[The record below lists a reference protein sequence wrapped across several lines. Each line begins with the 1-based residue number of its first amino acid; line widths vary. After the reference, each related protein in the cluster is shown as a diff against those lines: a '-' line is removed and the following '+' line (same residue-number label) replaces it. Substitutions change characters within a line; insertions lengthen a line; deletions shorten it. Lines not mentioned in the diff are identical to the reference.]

1 MARTFNEIPLGRSA
15 WTLCCALIAALGSM
29 SNDAHAQPGSEAS
42 YQRVDGIVAVVGD
55 EIVLA
60 SDIQDRVTQAR
71 LEGRTVTD
79 ANECGLLESMLFEK
93 LLLHNA
99 RLDSLEVTDAEVM
112 GEIDRRLAYYMQ
124 MFGSLE
130 AFEAEYGKSVAEWK
144 AEFNDPV
151 REQILAQKM
160 QAEIDQS
167 VRSTPAQVQDYF
179 EAIPVD
185 SLPLIPEELSYSE
198 LVMQPEVGEKQ
209 KMRTRNK
216 LDSIRFLVE
225 TGKMSMTLAATRY
238 SEDPG
243 SKYKGGC
250 YQNIGRGQF
259 VPEFEGAVYE
269 TEIGGYSPV
278 FESDFGYHFLR
289 VTDRRGEQYSAC
301 HVLMKPTFDP
311 KALERMQASIDSVSV
326 KLALGDLPFD
336 AAVLQYSTREET
348 RNQKGQVV
356 NPRDGGTRFGVDEL
370 DPNVFF
376 LLQDLEEGGVS
387 APVQLLDEDNQA
399 YWAVIQLNER
409 FPAHRANPKDDY
421 ALFQQQVEAELR
433 EDALSRWIGKR
444 IGETFVRVDAP
455 YKACAM
461 DMPWLTESINASGAL
476 GTFSGGGE

>member
-1 MARTFNEIPLGRSA
+1 
-15 WTLCCALIAALGSM
+15 
-29 SNDAHAQPGSEAS
+29 
-42 YQRVDGIVAVVGD
+42 
-55 EIVLA
+55 
-60 SDIQDRVTQAR
+60 
-71 LEGRTVTD
+71 
-79 ANECGLLESMLFEK
+79 
-93 LLLHNA
+93 
-99 RLDSLEVTDAEVM
+99 LDSLEVTDAEVM
-112 GEIDRRLAYYMQ
+112 SEIDRRLAYYLQ
-124 MFGSLE
+124 MFGTIE

-160 QAEIDQS
+160 QGEIDQS

-179 EAIPVD
+179 AAIPVD

-198 LVMQPEVGEKQ
+198 LVMQPEVGEAQ
-209 KMRTRNK
+209 KMRTRST
-216 LDSIRFLVE
+216 LDSIRYLVE

-250 YQNIGRGQF
+250 YKNIGRGQF

-269 TEIGGYSPV
+269 TEVGGYSPV
-278 FESDFGYHFLR
+278 FESDFGFHFLR

-311 KALERMQASIDSVSV
+311 KALDRMQSQIDSVSV
-326 KLALGDLPFD
+326 KLALGDLPFET
-336 AAVLQYSTREET
+336 AVLKYSTRDET

-356 NPRDGGTRFGVDEL
+356 NMRDGGTRFGVDEL

-376 LLQDLEEGGVS
+376 LLQDLGEGEVS

-399 YWAVIQLNER
+399 YWAMIRLDER
-409 FPAHRANPKDDY
+409 FPAHRANPQDDY

-433 EDALSRWIGKR
+433 EDALSTWIDKR
-444 IGETFVRVDAP
+444 IGESFIRVDSP
-455 YKACAM
+455 YRECAM

-476 GTFSGGGE
+476 GSNPGN

>member
-1 MARTFNEIPLGRSA
+1 MVWPSIPPRFARLILGAFALLLSGLTTVRAQTDSTASTSA
-15 WTLCCALIAALGSM
+15 EPT
-29 SNDAHAQPGSEAS
+29 
-42 YQRVDGIVAVVGD
+42 YQRVDGIVAVIGD
-55 EIVLA
+55 EIILA
-60 SDIQDRVTQAR
+60 SDIRDRVNQAK
-71 LEGRTVTD
+71 LDGRAVTE
-79 ANECGLLESMLFEK
+79 ANECGLLESVLFEK

-99 RLDSLEVTDAEVM
+99 RLDSLEVTEAEVM

-124 MFGSLE
+124 MFGSIE

-151 REQILAQKM
+151 REQLLSQKM
-160 QAEIDQS
+160 QAQIDQS
-167 VRSTPAQVQDYF
+167 VRSTPAQVQAYF
-179 EAIPVD
+179 DAIPVD

-198 LVMQPEVGEKQ
+198 LVMQPEVGEAQ
-209 KMRTRNK
+209 KMRTRNT
-216 LDSIRFLVE
+216 LDSVRTLVV

-250 YQNIGRGQF
+250 YKNIGRGQF

-269 TEIGGYSPV
+269 TEVGGYSPV

-289 VTDRRGEQYSAC
+289 VTDRRGEQFSAC

-311 KALERMQASIDSVSV
+311 SALDDMQAEIDSASM
-326 KLALGDLPFD
+326 KLALGSLSFD
-336 AAVLQYSTREET
+336 QAVLKYSTREET
-348 RNQKGQVV
+348 KNQKGQVV
-356 NPRDGGTRFGVDEL
+356 NPRDGGVRFGVDEL

-376 LLQDLEEGGVS
+376 LLQDLAPGEVS

-399 YWAVIQLNER
+399 YWALLKLNER

-421 ALFQQQVEAELR
+421 ALFQQQVESELR
-433 EDALSRWIGKR
+433 EEALSKWIEKR
-444 IGETFVRVDAP
+444 IGESFVRIDAP

-461 DMPWLTESINASGAL
+461 DMPWLTQSINAQR
-476 GTFSGGGE
+476 

>member
-1 MARTFNEIPLGRSA
+1 MLSGLT
-15 WTLCCALIAALGSM
+15 M
-29 SNDAHAQPGSEAS
+29 VHAQADSTSATGATPT

-55 EIVLA
+55 EIILA
-60 SDIQDRVTQAR
+60 SDIRDRVNQAK
-71 LEGRTVTD
+71 LEGRAVTD
-79 ANECGLLESMLFEK
+79 DNECGLLESVLFEK

-99 RLDSLEVTDAEVM
+99 RLDSLEVTEAEVM

-160 QAEIDQS
+160 QGQIDQS
-167 VRSTPAQVQDYF
+167 VRSTPAQVQAYF
-179 EAIPVD
+179 DAIPAD

-198 LVMQPEVGEKQ
+198 LVMQPEVGEAQ
-209 KMRTRNK
+209 KMRTRNT
-216 LDSIRFLVE
+216 LDSVRTLVV

-250 YQNIGRGQF
+250 YKNIGRGQF

-269 TEIGGYSPV
+269 TEVGGYSPV

-289 VTDRRGEQYSAC
+289 VTDRRGEQFSAC

-311 KALERMQASIDSVSV
+311 SALDDMQAEIDSASM
-326 KLALGDLPFD
+326 KMALGSLSFD
-336 AAVLQYSTREET
+336 QAVLKYSTREET
-348 RNQKGQVV
+348 KNHKGQVV
-356 NPRDGGTRFGVDEL
+356 NPRDGGVRFGVDEL

-376 LLQDLEEGGVS
+376 LLQDLAPGEVS
-387 APVQLLDEDNQA
+387 APVQLLDEDSQA
-399 YWAVIQLNER
+399 YWALLKLNER

-421 ALFQQQVEAELR
+421 ALFQQQVESELR
-433 EDALSRWIGKR
+433 EEALGKWIEKH
-444 IGETFVRVDAP
+444 IGESFVRIDAP

-461 DMPWLTESINASGAL
+461 DMPWLTQSINAQR
-476 GTFSGGGE
+476 

>member
-1 MARTFNEIPLGRSA
+1 MSLLVFA
-15 WTLCCALIAALGSM
+15 LCGASNAAF
-29 SNDAHAQPGSEAS
+29 AQPSASES
-42 YQRVDGIVAVVGD
+42 YQRLDGIIAVVGD

-60 SDIQDRVTQAR
+60 SDVRERVLQAK

-79 ANECGLLESMLFEK
+79 DQACSLLESILFEK

-112 GEIDRRLAYYMQ
+112 SEIDRRLAYYLQ
-124 MFGSLE
+124 MFGTIE

-160 QAEIDQS
+160 QGEIDQS

-179 EAIPVD
+179 AAIPVD

-198 LVMQPEVGEKQ
+198 LVMQPEVGEAQ
-209 KMRTRNK
+209 KMRTRNT
-216 LDSIRFLVE
+216 LDSIRYLVE

-250 YQNIGRGQF
+250 YKNIARGQF

-269 TEIGGYSPV
+269 TEVGGYSTV
-278 FESDFGYHFLR
+278 FESDFGFHFLR

-311 KALERMQASIDSVSV
+311 KALDRMQSQIDSVSV
-326 KLALGDLPFD
+326 KLALGDLPFE
-336 AAVLQYSTREET
+336 AAVLQYSTRDET

-356 NPRDGGTRFGVDEL
+356 NVRDGGTRFGVDEL

-376 LLQDLEEGGVS
+376 LLQDLDPGEVS

-399 YWAVIQLNER
+399 YWALIRLDER
-409 FPAHRANPKDDY
+409 FPAHRANPQDDY

-433 EDALSRWIGKR
+433 EDALSKWIDKR
-444 IGETFVRVDAP
+444 IGETFIRVDAP
-455 YKACAM
+455 YEACTM

-476 GTFSGGGE
+476 GSSTGN

>member
-1 MARTFNEIPLGRSA
+1 
-15 WTLCCALIAALGSM
+15 
-29 SNDAHAQPGSEAS
+29 
-42 YQRVDGIVAVVGD
+42 
-55 EIVLA
+55 
-60 SDIQDRVTQAR
+60 
-71 LEGRTVTD
+71 
-79 ANECGLLESMLFEK
+79 
-93 LLLHNA
+93 
-99 RLDSLEVTDAEVM
+99 
-112 GEIDRRLAYYMQ
+112 
-124 MFGSLE
+124 
-130 AFEAEYGKSVAEWK
+130 
-144 AEFNDPV
+144 DPV

-160 QAEIDQS
+160 QGEIDQS

-179 EAIPVD
+179 AAIPVD

-198 LVMQPEVGEKQ
+198 LVMQPEVGEAQ
-209 KMRTRNK
+209 KMRTRST
-216 LDSIRFLVE
+216 LDSIRYLVE

-250 YQNIGRGQF
+250 YKNIARGQF

-278 FESDFGYHFLR
+278 FESDFGFHFLR

-311 KALERMQASIDSVSV
+311 KALDRMQSQIDSVSV
-326 KLALGDLPFD
+326 KLALGDLPFET
-336 AAVLQYSTREET
+336 AVLKYSTRDET

-356 NPRDGGTRFGVDEL
+356 NVRDGGTRFGVDEL

-376 LLQDLEEGGVS
+376 LLQELDPGEVS

-399 YWAVIQLNER
+399 YWAMIRLDER
-409 FPAHRANPKDDY
+409 FPAHRANPQDDY

-433 EDALSRWIGKR
+433 EDALSTWIDKR
-444 IGETFVRVDAP
+444 IGESFIRVDSP
-455 YKACAM
+455 YRECAM

-476 GTFSGGGE
+476 GSNPGN

>member
-1 MARTFNEIPLGRSA
+1 MIRSRFVLA
-15 WTLCCALIAALGSM
+15 TSLLVLALCGASTAAL
-29 SNDAHAQPGSEAS
+29 AQPGVTES
-42 YQRVDGIVAVVGD
+42 YQRLDGIIAVVGD
-55 EIVLA
+55 EIVLD
-60 SDIQDRVTQAR
+60 SDIRERVLQAK
-71 LEGRTVTD
+71 LEGRTVTED
-79 ANECGLLESMLFEK
+79 QECSLLESILFEK
-93 LLLHNA
+93 LLLHHA

-112 GEIDRRLAYYMQ
+112 SEIDRRLAYYLQ
-124 MFGSLE
+124 MFGTIE

-160 QAEIDQS
+160 QGEIDQS

-179 EAIPVD
+179 AAIPVD

-198 LVMQPEVGEKQ
+198 LVMQPEVGEAQ
-209 KMRTRNK
+209 KMRTRST
-216 LDSIRFLVE
+216 LDSIRYLVE

-250 YQNIGRGQF
+250 YKNIGRGQF

-278 FESDFGYHFLR
+278 FESDFGFHFLR

-311 KALERMQASIDSVSV
+311 KALDRMQSQIDSVSV
-326 KLALGDLPFD
+326 KLALGDLPFET
-336 AAVLQYSTREET
+336 AVLKYSTRDET

-356 NPRDGGTRFGVDEL
+356 NMRDGGTRFGVDEL

-376 LLQDLEEGGVS
+376 LLQDLGEGEVS

-399 YWAVIQLNER
+399 YWAMIRLDER
-409 FPAHRANPKDDY
+409 FPAHRANPQDDY

-433 EDALSRWIGKR
+433 EDALSTWIDKR
-444 IGETFVRVDAP
+444 IGESFIRVDSP
-455 YKACAM
+455 YRECAM

-476 GTFSGGGE
+476 GSNPGN

>member
-1 MARTFNEIPLGRSA
+1 MIRSRFVLA
-15 WTLCCALIAALGSM
+15 TSLLVLALCGASTAAL
-29 SNDAHAQPGSEAS
+29 AQPGVTES
-42 YQRVDGIVAVVGD
+42 YQRLDGIIAVVGD
-55 EIVLA
+55 EIVLD
-60 SDIQDRVTQAR
+60 SDIRERVLQAK
-71 LEGRTVTD
+71 LEGRTVTED
-79 ANECGLLESMLFEK
+79 QECSLLESILFEK
-93 LLLHNA
+93 LLLHHA

-112 GEIDRRLAYYMQ
+112 SEIDRRLAYYLQ
-124 MFGSLE
+124 MFGTIE

-160 QAEIDQS
+160 QGEIDQS

-179 EAIPVD
+179 AAIPVD

-198 LVMQPEVGEKQ
+198 LVMQPEVGEAQ
-209 KMRTRNK
+209 KMRTRST
-216 LDSIRFLVE
+216 LDSIRYLVE

-250 YQNIGRGQF
+250 YKNIGRGQF

-269 TEIGGYSPV
+269 TEVGGYSPV
-278 FESDFGYHFLR
+278 FESDFGFHFLR

-311 KALERMQASIDSVSV
+311 KALDRMQSQIDSVSV
-326 KLALGDLPFD
+326 KLALGDLPFE
-336 AAVLQYSTREET
+336 AAVLQYSTRDET

-356 NPRDGGTRFGVDEL
+356 NMRDGGTRFGVDEL

-376 LLQDLEEGGVS
+376 LLQDLGEGEVS

-399 YWAVIQLNER
+399 YWAMIRLDER
-409 FPAHRANPKDDY
+409 FPAHRANPQDDY

-433 EDALSRWIGKR
+433 EDALSTWIDKR
-444 IGETFVRVDAP
+444 IGESFIRVDSP
-455 YKACAM
+455 YRECAM

-476 GTFSGGGE
+476 GSNPGN

>member
-1 MARTFNEIPLGRSA
+1 MVDLRLALV
-15 WTLCCALIAALGSM
+15 LCGFLSGASIQVC
-29 SNDAHAQPGSEAS
+29 AQPDAGAA
-42 YQRVDGIVAVVGD
+42 YQRIDGIVAVVGD

-79 ANECGLLESMLFEK
+79 DNECGLLESVLFEK

-99 RLDSLEVTDAEVM
+99 RIDSLEVTDAEIL
-112 GEIDRRLAYYMQ
+112 GEIDRRLTYYIQ
-124 MFGSLE
+124 MFGSVE

-144 AEFNDPV
+144 AEFNEPV

-160 QAEIDQS
+160 QAEIDQT

-179 EAIPVD
+179 SAIPVD

-209 KMRTRNK
+209 KMRTRSK
-216 LDSIRFLVE
+216 LDSIRVLVE

-269 TEIGGYSPV
+269 TEVGGYSPV

-311 KALERMQASIDSVSV
+311 KALEQMQSRIDSVSV
-326 KLALGDLPFD
+326 KLALGDLPFE
-336 AAVLQYSTREET
+336 AAVLQHSTREGT

-356 NPRDGGTRFGVDEL
+356 NSRDGGTRFGVDEL
-370 DPNVFF
+370 DPNIFF
-376 LLQDLEEGGVS
+376 LLQDLDEGEVS
-387 APVQLLDEDNQA
+387 SPVQLLDEENQA
-399 YWAVIQLNER
+399 YWAMIKLNER

-433 EDALSRWIGKR
+433 EEALSKWIGKR
-444 IGETFVRVDAP
+444 IAETFVRVDAP
-455 YKACAM
+455 YRVCTM
-461 DMPWLTESINASGAL
+461 DMPWLTKSINASGAL
-476 GTFSGGGE
+476 GTSSGSSIGDGE

>member
-1 MARTFNEIPLGRSA
+1 MMRTCLALASGLFFFLG
-15 WTLCCALIAALGSM
+15 LGS
-29 SNDAHAQPGSEAS
+29 SPEALAQPGSTET
-42 YQRVDGIVAVVGD
+42 YQRLDGIVAVVGD

-60 SDIQDRVTQAR
+60 SDIRERVLQAK
-71 LEGRTVTD
+71 LEGRTVSED
-79 ANECGLLESMLFEK
+79 QECSLLESILFEK

-112 GEIDRRLAYYMQ
+112 SEIDRRLAYYLQ
-124 MFGSLE
+124 MFGTIE

-160 QAEIDQS
+160 QGEIDQS

-198 LVMQPEVGEKQ
+198 LVLQPEVGEAQ
-209 KMRTRNK
+209 KMRTRNT

-250 YQNIGRGQF
+250 YTNIARGQF

-269 TEIGGYSPV
+269 TEVGGYSPV
-278 FESDFGYHFLR
+278 FESDFGFHFLR

-311 KALERMQASIDSVSV
+311 KALDRMQSQIDSVSV
-326 KLALGDLPFD
+326 KLALGDLPFE
-336 AAVLQYSTREET
+336 AAVLQYSTRDET

-356 NPRDGGTRFGVDEL
+356 NMRDGGTRFGVDEL
-370 DPNVFF
+370 DPNIFF
-376 LLQDLEEGGVS
+376 LLQDLEEGEVS
-387 APVQLLDEDNQA
+387 TPVQLLDEDNQA
-399 YWAVIQLNER
+399 YWAMIRLDER
-409 FPAHRANPKDDY
+409 FQAHRANPTDDY

-433 EDALSRWIGKR
+433 EEALSTWIDKR
-444 IGETFVRVDAP
+444 IGETFIRVDSP
-455 YKACAM
+455 YRECVM

-476 GTFSGGGE
+476 GSAPGN

>member
-1 MARTFNEIPLGRSA
+1 MIRSRFVLA
-15 WTLCCALIAALGSM
+15 TSLLVLALCGASTAAL
-29 SNDAHAQPGSEAS
+29 AQPGVTES
-42 YQRVDGIVAVVGD
+42 YQRLDGIIAVVGD
-55 EIVLA
+55 EIVLD
-60 SDIQDRVTQAR
+60 SDIRERVLQAK
-71 LEGRTVTD
+71 LEGRTVTED
-79 ANECGLLESMLFEK
+79 QECSLLESILFEK

-112 GEIDRRLAYYMQ
+112 SEIDRRLAYYLQ
-124 MFGSLE
+124 MFGTIE

-160 QAEIDQS
+160 QGEIDQS

-179 EAIPVD
+179 AAIPVD

-198 LVMQPEVGEKQ
+198 LVMQPEVGEAQ
-209 KMRTRNK
+209 KMRTRST
-216 LDSIRFLVE
+216 LDSIRYLVE

-250 YQNIGRGQF
+250 YKNIARGQF

-278 FESDFGYHFLR
+278 FESDFGFHFLR

-311 KALERMQASIDSVSV
+311 KALDRMQSQIDSVSV
-326 KLALGDLPFD
+326 KLALGDVPFE
-336 AAVLQYSTREET
+336 AAVLQYSTRDET

-356 NPRDGGTRFGVDEL
+356 NVRDGGTRFGVDEL

-376 LLQDLEEGGVS
+376 LLQELDPGEVS

-399 YWAVIQLNER
+399 YWAMIRLDER
-409 FPAHRANPKDDY
+409 FPAHRANPQDDY

-433 EDALSRWIGKR
+433 EDALSTWIDKR
-444 IGETFVRVDAP
+444 IGESFIRVDSP
-455 YKACAM
+455 YRECAM

-476 GTFSGGGE
+476 GSNPGN